1 MASQGD
7 LLNAAKARNMAA
19 SRDRSGAFRTAFG
32 GSNAQDATDTG
43 FRDSYAMM
51 SIQSSGTT
59 QHHFNDPRYMGSG
72 MESGSG
78 VSGIEN
84 PLARDV
90 NYDAYDNDANFD
102 STLNSVD
109 DPEAYVHNRSWSQ
122 QELDDRWKQGGGVDS
137 GEAKGIHAGR
147 NRDIDGTV
155 DRVKDPPKD
164 LLPLLYAV
172 KMMCSS
178 YNIDLHGIFHDAG
191 GTAFGIIS
199 PTKFVSALTVGLH
212 RMPISEAL
220 LFRILTVYGCG
231 DPAPANSAQA
241 KIAPFDAVAWHDFVE
256 DVGNAV
262 DVSDKPFTYPGG
274 PPPLHR

>member
-109 DPEAYVHNRSWSQ
+109 DPEAYVHKMSWVSRS
-122 QELDDRWKQGGGVDS
+122 LMIGGS
-137 GEAKGIHAGR
+137 REAVLTAERLRGIHAGR
-147 NRDIDGTV
+147 VETQMAPSTV
-155 DRVKDPPKD
+155 
-164 LLPLLYAV
+164 
-172 KMMCSS
+172 
-178 YNIDLHGIFHDAG
+178 
-191 GTAFGIIS
+191 
-199 PTKFVSALTVGLH
+199 
-212 RMPISEAL
+212 
-220 LFRILTVYGCG
+220 
-231 DPAPANSAQA
+231 
-241 KIAPFDAVAWHDFVE
+241 
-256 DVGNAV
+256 
-262 DVSDKPFTYPGG
+262 
-274 PPPLHR
+274 